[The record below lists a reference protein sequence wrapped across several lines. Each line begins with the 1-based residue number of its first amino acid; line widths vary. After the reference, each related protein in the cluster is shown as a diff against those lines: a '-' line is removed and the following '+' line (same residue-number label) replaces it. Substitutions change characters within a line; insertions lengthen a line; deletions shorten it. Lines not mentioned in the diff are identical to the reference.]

1 MKNPAADA
9 LHASDLSSTRLQVP
23 KRQIVVKLLA
33 EALLGLG
40 VGCKRPSCPPVPR
53 SGRGA
58 RQNTAGCAAK
68 GV

>member
-1 MKNPAADA
+1 M
-9 LHASDLSSTRLQVP
+9 P
-23 KRQIVVKLLA
+23 KRQIMVKPLA

-40 VGCKRPSCPPVPR
+40 VSCKRPSCPPVSR

-68 GV
+68 GCNGRRALKSAIRARAGLRSI